1 MCSFQSF
8 DFLNLLNVIL
18 FFCGIAYW
26 LVEILLEQVSFEK
39 RLGQETIQT
48 SKVPIGVT
56 IDKIIRC

>member
-26 LVEILLEQVSFEK
+26 RVEILLEQVSFEK